1 MSLIFQSFYHFHITH
16 NLIVQG
22 IGFIGLILV
31 FISFQNNKR
40 LLILLFLGTSQI
52 FYAIHFG
59 LLGAWTA
66 FAMNIVGMTRTFLFT
81 QKGKKK
87 WLDNITLMYV
97 FIGLFWIAGALSWV
111 GWVSI
116 LPVLAMTIET
126 IGLWMKNPTKIR
138 FTMLS
143 LRPLWLSYNI
153 IYRSYAGMTTDSLV
167 IISLLIGITRFDI
180 IPRIRRKCNSKK
192 QLPPSS

>member
-1 MSLIFQSFYHFHITH
+1 MFLIFQSLYNIHTTN

-40 LLILLFLGTSQI
+40 LFILLFLGTSQF
-52 FYAIHFG
+52 FYAIHFA

-66 FAMNIVGMTRTFLFT
+66 FAMNIVGMTRTFIFT

-87 WLDNITLMYV
+87 WLDNVALMYV

-111 GWVSI
+111 GWISI

-138 FTMLS
+138 FNMLS

-153 IYRSYAGMTTDSLV
+153 IYRSYAGMTTDTLV
-167 IISLLIGITRFDI
+167 FISLLIGIVRFDI
-180 IPRIRRKCNSKK
+180 IPGIRRKYNSKK
-192 QLPPSS
+192 QLPKPS

>member
-1 MSLIFQSFYHFHITH
+1 MFLIFQSFYHIHITH
-16 NLIVQG
+16 NLIVQAIG
-22 IGFIGLILV
+22 IIGLIFV
-31 FISFQNNKR
+31 VVSFQNNKR
-40 LLILLFLGTSQI
+40 NLILILLGTSQI
-52 FYAIHFG
+52 FYAIHYG

-66 FAMNIVGMTRTFLFT
+66 FAMNIVGMTRSFLFT

-87 WLDNITLMYV
+87 WMDNNIMMYV
-97 FIGLFWIAGALSWV
+97 FIGLFWIAGILSWV

-138 FTMLS
+138 FNMLG

-153 IYRSYAGMTTDSLV
+153 IYRSYAGMTADLFV
-167 IISLLIGITRFDI
+167 LISLLAGIIRFDI
-180 IPRIRRKCNSKK
+180 IPAIRRKRNSNT
-192 QLPPSS
+192 

>member
-1 MSLIFQSFYHFHITH
+1 MYLIFQSFYHIHITH
-16 NLIVQG
+16 NLITQT
-22 IGFIGLILV
+22 IGFVGLIFV
-31 FISFQNNKR
+31 VISFQINKR
-40 LLILLFLGTSQI
+40 ILILILLGTSQI
-52 FYAIHFG
+52 FYAIHYG

-66 FAMNIVGMTRTFLFT
+66 FAMNIVGTTRTFLFT

-87 WLDNITLMYV
+87 WMDNNIMMYV
-97 FIGLFWIAGALSWV
+97 FIGLFWIVGALSWV

-138 FTMLS
+138 FSMLS

-153 IYRSYAGMTTDSLV
+153 IYRSYAGMTADVFVL
-167 IISLLIGITRFDI
+167 ISLLTGIIRFDI
-180 IPRIRRKCNSKK
+180 ISAIRQKRSSKNK
-192 QLPPSS
+192 T